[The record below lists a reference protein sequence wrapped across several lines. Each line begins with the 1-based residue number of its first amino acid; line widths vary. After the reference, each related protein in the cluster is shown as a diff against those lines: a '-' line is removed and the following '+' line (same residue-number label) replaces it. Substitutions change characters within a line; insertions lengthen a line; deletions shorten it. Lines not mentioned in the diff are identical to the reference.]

1 MDPVAVI
8 QHVQGVGRH
17 AHSAIS
23 EARAELSTTQ
33 RLADQALNFIV
44 PEARS
49 HASEAQVQAR
59 VQVQSIETRA
69 QTIVSEMETNHQREI
84 AQIQDVAQRAH
95 GESQVGLSQMEDYNR
110 ELLAIIESQPQ
121 AMESQREE
129 QQTLM
134 HQVGILQSEITMLI
148 QYQDQNGAVD
158 AQGLMQI
165 MNSLKDE
172 IKVMKGHQVRKKSHE
187 RHEESKVAAAPYQG
201 QSACAGYPHPR
212 IPVQHIRCTLISQ
225 RVPQSQFR
233 DHSGFHS
240 LQDVV

>member
-148 QYQDQNGAVD
+148 QYQDQT
-158 AQGLMQI
+158 
-165 MNSLKDE
+165 
-172 IKVMKGHQVRKKSHE
+172 
-187 RHEESKVAAAPYQG
+187 
-201 QSACAGYPHPR
+201 ACAGYPHPR